1 MIESDRHDNTG
12 KLLPGTVGASAMQRQ
27 WIGLSVSGDE
37 VAVELLPSPPSPSA
51 PSYLQSL
58 DLELSFLRRGQ
69 EATETFSAEEMTRN
83 FLKAFNGVVVA
94 VDAIMVF
101 EFHGLNLKAAVKAL
115 STLELA
121 DEQKRGMPTQRSPE
135 HDRMGIIMDKT
146 DITFMKA
153 GDSPIKIKSSS
164 NK

>member
-1 MIESDRHDNTG
+1 
-12 KLLPGTVGASAMQRQ
+12 MQRQ
-27 WIGLSVSGDE
+27 WMGLSISGDE
-37 VAVELLPSPPSPSA
+37 VNVELLPSPPGPSA

-69 EATETFSAEEMTRN
+69 EATETYSAEEMTRN
-83 FLKAFNGVVVA
+83 FLKAFNGIVAA

-101 EFHGLNLKAAVKAL
+101 EFHGLNLKAVVKAL
-115 STLELA
+115 ATLELA
-121 DEQKRGMPTQRSPE
+121 DEQRRGVPVQRSPL

-146 DITFMKA
+146 DITFLKA
-153 GDSPIKIKSSS
+153 GDSSIKIKSSS

>member
-1 MIESDRHDNTG
+1 
-12 KLLPGTVGASAMQRQ
+12 MQRQ
-27 WIGLSVSGDE
+27 WMGLSISGDE
-37 VAVELLPSPPSPSA
+37 VNVELLPAPPSPSA

-58 DLELSFLRRGQ
+58 DLELSFVRRGQ
-69 EATETFSAEEMTRN
+69 EETETYSAEEMTRN
-83 FLKAFNGVVVA
+83 FLKAFNGIVAA

-115 STLELA
+115 ATLELA
-121 DEQKRGMPTQRSPE
+121 DEQRRGMPAQRSPL

-153 GDSPIKIKSSS
+153 GDSSIKIKSSS